1 MNPPQYQEP
10 PTHAIASS
18 TFEPMP
24 MPEVIREEEEEEE
37 DEEINYSLLI
47 KGSLKLGGHL
57 SWFKNSGEEMLTYNI
72 GDQAFRC
79 NSMKEFKPELK
90 RFREVHGLVLL
101 PENINLFK
109 ALDVEFVYFTFTGP
123 NTPPNPLAFEFG
135 TLINGFTYIMRKTLF
150 KKFTKKF
157 YSKK

>member
-1 MNPPQYQEP
+1 
-10 PTHAIASS
+10 
-18 TFEPMP
+18 
-24 MPEVIREEEEEEE
+24 
-37 DEEINYSLLI
+37 
-47 KGSLKLGGHL
+47 
-57 SWFKNSGEEMLTYNI
+57 
-72 GDQAFRC
+72 
-79 NSMKEFKPELK
+79 MKEFTPELK
-90 RFREVHGLVLL
+90 RFRENGLVLL

-109 ALDVEFVYFTFTGP
+109 AMDVEFVYFTFTGP